1 MTAET
6 WTIIATGV
14 VILIAIAASNRSMRT
29 EMRAERAERIALGD
43 GLRTELKELRVEVH
57 DIHDRIDRVESTLTE
72 RMNRLEMDLRE
83 RLARVEGLFEGI
95 RDSILGHIKAGT
107 P

>member
-6 WTIIATGV
+6 WTIIATGI
-14 VILIAIAASNRSMRT
+14 VILIAIAASNRSMLT

-43 GLRTELKELRVEVH
+43 GLQAELKELRVEVH
-57 DIHDRIDRVESTLTE
+57 DIHNRIDRVETTLTE

-95 RDSILGHIKAGT
+95 RDSILGHTKAGT